1 MDFAVIAVLFL
12 TVRGVEEYQILKQ
25 LDRMLSTL
33 ALMPIDIG
41 QIKCLALT
49 LFFLRHNELQ
59 WGL

>member
-1 MDFAVIAVLFL
+1 MMDFAVIAVLFL

-33 ALMPIDIG
+33 ALMLIDIG

-49 LFFLRHNELQ
+49 LISEA
-59 WGL
+59 